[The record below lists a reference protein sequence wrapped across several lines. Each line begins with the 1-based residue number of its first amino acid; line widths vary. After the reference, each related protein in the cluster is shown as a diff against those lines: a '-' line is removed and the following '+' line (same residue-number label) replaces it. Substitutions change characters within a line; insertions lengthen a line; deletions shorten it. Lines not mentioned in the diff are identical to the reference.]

1 MIRGLILLSIAL
13 TVSLVPA
20 ATRAQQPSRTAVLGV
35 LMPSIRG
42 TSDPLIDAMRNGLR
56 ELGYVEGQNIRIEFR
71 SAQGKWERLPGLAQ
85 ELVHLNVDVIVAG
98 AEPAIQAAQR
108 ATSTIPIVMVGY
120 VYDPVAS
127 GQIKSYGR
135 PGGNLTGVF
144 TRISELVGKR
154 LQLLQEVVPHLSRVA
169 VFLDSSGHRELD
181 EVEPAARSLG
191 LKVTVLKLQAPYDF
205 QTAFKTAKKQKA
217 GAVVLLFSPEF
228 YVERAQIAAAALK
241 VRLPTAAGFRPHTL
255 AGGLLSYGP
264 DPLDGYHRVAYF
276 VDRLLKGAKPSD
288 LPVEQSATFK
298 LVVNLKTAGT
308 LGLTI
313 PQSILLS
320 ADEVIR

>member
-13 TVSLVPA
+13 TLNLVPA

-85 ELVHLNVDVIVAG
+85 ELVRLNVDVIVAG

-191 LKVTVLKLQAPYDF
+191 LKVTVLKLDR
-205 QTAFKTAKKQKA
+205 KS
-217 GAVVLLFSPEF
+217 VV
-228 YVERAQIAAAALK
+228 
-241 VRLPTAAGFRPHTL
+241 
-255 AGGLLSYGP
+255 
-264 DPLDGYHRVAYF
+264 
-276 VDRLLKGAKPSD
+276 
-288 LPVEQSATFK
+288 
-298 LVVNLKTAGT
+298 
-308 LGLTI
+308 
-313 PQSILLS
+313 
-320 ADEVIR
+320 